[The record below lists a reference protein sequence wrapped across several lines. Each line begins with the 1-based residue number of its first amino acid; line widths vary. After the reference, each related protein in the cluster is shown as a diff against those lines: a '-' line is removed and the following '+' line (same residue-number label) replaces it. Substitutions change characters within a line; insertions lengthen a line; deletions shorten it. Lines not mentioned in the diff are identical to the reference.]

1 MSRPAPFCVR
11 RNRPFLD
18 WAGNPFRLP
27 IIGSI
32 LFHYYKATI
41 AFAS

>member
-11 RNRPFLD
+11 RNRPFPD
-18 WAGNPFRLP
+18 RAGNPFRLR

>member
-1 MSRPAPFCVR
+1 MSQRTRFRVR
-11 RNRPFLD
+11 RNRLFLD

-27 IIGSI
+27 IIAPFF
-32 LFHYYKATI
+32 LRYHEATI